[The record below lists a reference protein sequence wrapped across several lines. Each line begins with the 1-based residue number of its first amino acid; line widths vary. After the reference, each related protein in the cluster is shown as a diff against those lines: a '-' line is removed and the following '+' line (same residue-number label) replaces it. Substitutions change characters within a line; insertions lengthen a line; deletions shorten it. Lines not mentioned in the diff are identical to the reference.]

1 MPKLWELLKPEA
13 KTKVMAL
20 RHYLEKKEKEE
31 TMRKDGN
38 KLVVEE
44 KDINTVLAFMIRDYQ
59 FTNQNEL
66 PEVVVVQCG
75 ANVKSKDRNDQDYE
89 IPMIVEQDPLSGRV
103 SQAKTGEAEPLTFS
117 GIQEGQIVS
126 AVQIVSVDYLCPEC
140 KRTHRVGSKIHKR
153 HLKLLS

>member
-1 MPKLWELLKPEA
+1 MPRLWDYLKPEA

-20 RHYLEKKEKEE
+20 RHYLEKKEKEG

-66 PEVVVVQCG
+66 PEVVIVQCG
-75 ANVKSKDRNDQDYE
+75 VNVKSKDRNDKDYE
-89 IPMIVEQDPLSGRV
+89 IPVMV
-103 SQAKTGEAEPLTFS
+103 SQSNPAGLDLPE
-117 GIQEGQIVS
+117 S
-126 AVQIVSVDYLCPEC
+126 AVVTEVSLLSAYFCPEC
-140 KRTHRVGSKIHKR
+140 KRTHKVGSKIHKR
-153 HLKLLS
+153 HLKYLGK